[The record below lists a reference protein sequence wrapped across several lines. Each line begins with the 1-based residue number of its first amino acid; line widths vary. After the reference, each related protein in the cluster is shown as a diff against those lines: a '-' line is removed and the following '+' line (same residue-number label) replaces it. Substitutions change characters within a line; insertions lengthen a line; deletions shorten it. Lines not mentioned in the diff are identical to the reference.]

1 MTSHSLP
8 TTVLRAIL
16 EKSGMHVAMQKKG
29 TVFKK
34 HGKASQQC
42 HVVVRSLLGQEYS
55 VFDKWLVIVYHLRQ
69 MQSKRLCFL
78 PQLSSAAG

>member
-1 MTSHSLP
+1 
-8 TTVLRAIL
+8 
-16 EKSGMHVAMQKKG
+16 MHVAMQKKG

-55 VFDKWLVIVYHLRQ
+55 VFDK
-69 MQSKRLCFL
+69 
-78 PQLSSAAG
+78 